1 MATNGALVA
10 IMAAQRAAIAAAERD
25 MVTAFRVG
33 DATRPERA
41 RTLEELG
48 VKHGGLVTALVER
61 GWVREAGPGL
71 FWLDERKVAE
81 PSRAGSS
88 GLKVALVVTAIAT
101 VVLVALA
108 LYLSLR
114 APR

>member
-10 IMAAQRAAIAAAERD
+10 IMAAQGAAIAAAERD
-25 MVTAFRVG
+25 MVTAFRVS

-48 VKHGGLVTALVER
+48 VKRSELVTALVER
-61 GWVREAGPGL
+61 GWVSEAGPGL

-81 PSRAGSS
+81 RSRAGTP
-88 GLKVALVVTAIAT
+88 GLKVVLVITAIAT
-101 VVLVALA
+101 GVLVALA

-114 APR
+114 TPR